1 MKPSALQ
8 EARAAQTIAD
18 RQLTIESWLE
28 RQPKEARGE
37 TCRDEDVLPLNEACR
52 AVYGCL
58 LNLDKWTIAHLSIKT
73 GYSAPGVSARIREI
87 RRYLEDRSEKGQ
99 KEPGPAAR
107 GTVIMEPTATPRL
120 YTYRVQLK
128 KYPGGAT
135 Q

>member
-1 MKPSALQ
+1 MKPTPTQ
-8 EARAAQTIAD
+8 EARAAETIAAK
-18 RQLTIESWLE
+18 QVTIDEWLE

-58 LNLDKWTIAHLSIKT
+58 LNLDKWTIAQLSLRT
-73 GYSAPGVSARIREI
+73 GYSGAGVSARIREI
-87 RRYLEDRSEKGQ
+87 RRYLEDRTEKGQ

-107 GTVIMEPTATPRL
+107 GTVIMDPTETPRL

-128 KYPGGAT
+128 KYFGGAT